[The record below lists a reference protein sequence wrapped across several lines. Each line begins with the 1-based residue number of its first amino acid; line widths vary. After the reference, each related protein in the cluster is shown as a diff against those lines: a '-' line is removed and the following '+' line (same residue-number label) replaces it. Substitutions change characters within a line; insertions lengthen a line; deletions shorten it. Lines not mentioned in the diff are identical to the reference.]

1 MWCGCVEQLL
11 LFHFTSL
18 TFAIFVICL
27 SEWVRCCP
35 NRGCRLTVGYLYFGT
50 HHTCSGFSSEY
61 LNTASAEPCRNCQ
74 KSIRNK
80 SNSFVSWLRCGVTIE
95 RVPNNKASI
104 LSKVSCSL
112 PAYMT
117 PKCHLSS
124 KHSRC
129 THMCTWYSGYIWV
142 DTDLAHF
149 SQCEPIILFKVN
161 ANGQW
166 YISAMSEYVLNTKW
180 IRDTACVWFTVV
192 ARIRRH
198 FNTSICVSIGA
209 NSGHSYGIRQR
220 LLPVITLTVHLMAT
234 MYFSI
239 VVDDITGRWH
249 VSMKMWSEKCNAILV
264 GREREIRNQ
273 S

>member
-1 MWCGCVEQLL
+1 MNQ
-11 LFHFTSL
+11 TRS
-18 TFAIFVICL
+18 
-27 SEWVRCCP
+27 CP
-35 NRGCRLTVGYLYFGT
+35 DY
-50 HHTCSGFSSEY
+50 
-61 LNTASAEPCRNCQ
+61 
-74 KSIRNK
+74 
-80 SNSFVSWLRCGVTIE
+80 CGVSIE
-95 RVPNNKASI
+95 RAQKNNASI

-112 PAYMT
+112 PAYIT

-129 THMCTWYSGYIWV
+129 TLMCTWCAGYIWV
-142 DTDLAHF
+142 DIDLAHF
-149 SQCEPIILFKVN
+149 SQCEPIISFKVN

-166 YISAMSEYVLNTKW
+166 HISAISEYVLNTKW

-198 FNTSICVSIGA
+198 SNTSICVSIGA

-234 MYFSI
+234 MYFPLLSMTLPGAGMCQWKCGVKNVTRCWL
-239 VVDDITGRWH
+239 VVKEKHEINPSFAQKIIFKDLGH
-249 VSMKMWSEKCNAILV
+249 FNAFAAHLQHSLSEKMAAGHFFVYFFLSLDWA
-264 GREREIRNQ
+264 GWKP